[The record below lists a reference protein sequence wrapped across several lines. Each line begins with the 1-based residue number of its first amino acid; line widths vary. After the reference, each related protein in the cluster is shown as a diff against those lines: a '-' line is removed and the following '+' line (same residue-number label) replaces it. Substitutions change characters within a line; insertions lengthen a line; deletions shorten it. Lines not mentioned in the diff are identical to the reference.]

1 MNTAAAFSV
10 GTSSNALTA
19 TGISVDMSL
28 DDIIKARR
36 QEKEPAN
43 KPANKQTKAAD
54 SKTKRTNIKTQ
65 TTNQIKQN
73 KPNNA
78 QKSIGAN
85 KAKRNAQMAAKR
97 GMPSSG
103 NGKASPMDVE
113 REVYRQSR
121 GGGQKTGNDT
131 ATPRRSGR
139 ILGHKKNKGNGSNK
153 TVADQKVKKRNI
165 VQHKKQVQQKQGN
178 NNKEEVVAPTR
189 KAIGAAKQALSHAGY
204 KPPKGMKMV
213 VSFVAAD
220 GNNKGNT
227 NNKSGG
233 KQNGNGNQNQ

>member
-1 MNTAAAFSV
+1 
-10 GTSSNALTA
+10 
-19 TGISVDMSL
+19 
-28 DDIIKARR
+28 
-36 QEKEPAN
+36 
-43 KPANKQTKAAD
+43 
-54 SKTKRTNIKTQ
+54 
-65 TTNQIKQN
+65 
-73 KPNNA
+73 
-78 QKSIGAN
+78 
-85 KAKRNAQMAAKR
+85 MAAKR

-139 ILGHKKNKGNGSNK
+139 ILGHKRNKGNGSNK

-165 VQHKKQVQQKQGN
+165 VQHKKQVQQKQGGN

-227 NNKSGG
+227 NKSGG
-233 KQNGNGNQNQ
+233 KQNGNQKQKGQGQERGQKNQQNNNNSRRGGNRRR